1 MSSEHPYDRLTPEV
15 ILSAVE
21 QYDLTCTGGL
31 LGLNSYE
38 NRVYRI
44 ETEQGEPVAVK
55 FYRPERWTDEAI
67 NEEHQFSLELADLE
81 IPVVAP
87 ILSPSGNALSH
98 YEGFRYTVFPWQP
111 GRAPELNND
120 EDRRVL
126 GRFLGR
132 LHRVA
137 ASSHFEHRPVLSLE
151 SYGIQAVKFLL
162 ENDFIP
168 DYLITAY
175 TTLTEQ
181 ILHRLEKHLSE
192 IALATFPQMRLHGD
206 FHLGN
211 LLWTETGPH
220 FVDLDDCMTGPAI
233 QDLWLLLSGDS
244 SEMEQQ
250 LQPLLEGYKQ
260 FADFDPAQLALI
272 EPLRTLRLLHY
283 SAWLA
288 RRWDD
293 PAFPRNFPW
302 FNTIR
307 YWEEQILTL
316 REQLALL
323 DAPPLQWQSETQWNS

>member
-21 QYDLTCTGGL
+21 QYDLVCTGGL
-31 LGLNSYE
+31 LALNSYE

-44 ETEQGEPVAVK
+44 EVEQGPPVAVK
-55 FYRPERWTDEAI
+55 FYRPDRWTDEAI
-67 NEEHQFSLELADLE
+67 GEEHQFALELAEQE

-87 ILSPSGNALSH
+87 MLSPAGKTLSC
-98 YEGFRYTVFPWQP
+98 YENFRYALFPWQP
-111 GRAPELNND
+111 GRSPELNLD
-120 EDRRVL
+120 EDRRLL

-132 LHRVA
+132 LHRLA
-137 ASSHFEHRPVLSLE
+137 ASAHFQHRPVLSLE
-151 SYGIQAVKFLL
+151 TYGTQAVKFLL

-168 DYLITAY
+168 DYLVNSYTAIS
-175 TTLTEQ
+175 EQ
-181 ILHRLEKHLSE
+181 ILQKLEDRLTPMAVFTN
-192 IALATFPQMRLHGD
+192 IRLHGD

-233 QDLWLLLSGDS
+233 QDLWLLLSGDQA
-244 SEMEQQ
+244 EMQQ
-250 LQPLLEGYKQ
+250 QIQPLLEGYTQ
-260 FADFDPAQLALI
+260 FSDFDPAQLALV

-288 RRWDD
+288 RRWHD

-307 YWEEQILTL
+307 YWEEQILSL

-323 DAPPLQWQSETQWNS
+323 DAPPLQWHP